1 METEELRIGN
11 YVRYDGHVATVTGYH
26 CGVVYCEFKK
36 GCVVNRCVAPIW
48 DIEPIAITEEV
59 LERIGDMGW
68 DSVNEDEDVGY
79 SLFIN
84 DFGSYFGVGSVHQ
97 LQNIYYDLTGK
108 EIVLRKGAGEVG
120 SKNKE

>member
-48 DIEPIAITEEV
+48 DIEPIAITEDV
-59 LERIGDMGW
+59 LEWTGDLAP
-68 DSVNEDEDVGY
+68 DSVDEDEDFGY
-79 SLFIN
+79 PLGIK
-84 DFGSYFGVGSVHQ
+84 
-97 LQNIYYDLTGK
+97 TG
-108 EIVLRKGAGEVG
+108 
-120 SKNKE
+120 N